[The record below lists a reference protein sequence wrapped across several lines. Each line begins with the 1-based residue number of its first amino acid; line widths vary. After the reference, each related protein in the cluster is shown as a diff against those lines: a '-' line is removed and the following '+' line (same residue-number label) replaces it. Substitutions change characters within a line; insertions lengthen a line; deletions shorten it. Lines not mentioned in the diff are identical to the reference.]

1 MKLQQVLF
9 LLLLLIST
17 NTSHALLLDIDNG
30 ELLGASNIEIDGILY
45 NVSFREGTCIELF
58 NDCDETL
65 DFLFQDKASANKA
78 SLALLSS
85 VFSTSSFDDDPALTF
100 GCESSDICTIWTPY
114 DISTNIVLTSVMYN
128 YSTTSILIDGFSN
141 LDTVTRPV
149 DMSLSTTA
157 TFAAWSLATP
167 VVAPSTF
174 ALMCIGLLG
183 LGFKFQRYR
192 N

>member
-1 MKLQQVLF
+1 VKLQQVLF
-9 LLLLLIST
+9 LLLLLISA

-30 ELLGASNIEIDGILY
+30 ELLGASNIEIDGALY

-58 NDCDETL
+58 NDCDETS
-65 DFLFQDKASANKA
+65 DFLFQDRDSANKA

-85 VFSTSSFDDDPALTF
+85 VFSTPEFDDNPELTF

-128 YSTTSILIDGFSN
+128 YSSTSILIDGFSN

-157 TFAAWSLATP
+157 TFAAWSLAAP
-167 VVAPSTF
+167 VVSPSTF